1 MNIIQQDHVA
11 ANSGWSGEMAAGQV
25 LRFSAETIIDFV
37 CFNRHDLTE
46 RFDQARTKVYNMK
59 IWISEGD
66 TLFSKLNNPMMTII
80 TDQFRGE
87 GTHDLQEGTCSG
99 PRYQLAAEEGR
110 LDQYHHGDVIE
121 IPDRGC
127 WENLQSV
134 LVDAYGV
141 AREDI
146 PSPLNIFQN
155 MKIDTA
161 TGEMQHT
168 PVRPAKLEYVE
179 FRAEM
184 DLVVAASACPDL
196 AAPGGRGKDI
206 DVIIYQP

>member
-1 MNIIQQDHVA
+1 M
-11 ANSGWSGEMAAGQV
+11 
-25 LRFSAETIIDFV
+25 
-37 CFNRHDLTE
+37 
-46 RFDQARTKVYNMK
+46 
-59 IWISEGD
+59 
-66 TLFSKLNNPMMTII
+66 
-80 TDQFRGE
+80 
-87 GTHDLQEGTCSG
+87 
-99 PRYQLAAEEGR
+99 
-110 LDQYHHGDVIE
+110 
-121 IPDRGC
+121 
-127 WENLQSV
+127 